1 MFLINPLWFWTIS
14 FSLSSLTNSKSG
26 NWGRLEEKISQSLDE
41 HDRVKPFFLIDV
53 ENVRGKT
60 GFAMNHADLLQ
71 LTNKWIIQNG
81 LEGCVS
87 MIVDHGSLASGYYV
101 KDLELGIV
109 FAGPTCKA
117 DDVIARD
124 VTSAI
129 RANTAQSSQN
139 EHNSLI
145 SNLVVVTS
153 DNGLIQRCRCSS
165 SKQKSFVQIW
175 SPLRFLDD
183 LEKLDQQDKKKSNHK
198 LTREEKVAL
207 IYNEINDDSFLKEN
221 SDDIQL
227 AASLLEKEARLQ
239 ANNNNNNKTTK
250 QKSRKP
256 TKGYSKEARK
266 IRRRVEQLKTKIGRN
281 FLSSTSIRLTPLL
294 PSENYEHATTIQHLS
309 MEEQTLYSQWY
320 DIMFQ
325 HRTSTGVKY
334 KEETKDRV
342 ILAERLRNQIEN
354 FVHLQSE
361 NVNKKDYNLKPA
373 IEHALKYATVKE
385 KI

>member
-14 FSLSSLTNSKSG
+14 FSLTTLTNNKSG

-41 HDRVKPFFLIDV
+41 HDRVKPFVLIDV

-81 LEGCVS
+81 IEGCVS

-124 VTSAI
+124 VTSI
-129 RANTAQSSQN
+129 VRVNTAPSNQN
-139 EHNSLI
+139 DNHQI

-153 DNGLIQRCRCSS
+153 DNGLIQRCRSSS
-165 SKQKSFVQIW
+165 SKQKSFLQIW
-175 SPLRFLDD
+175 SPLRLLDD
-183 LEKLDQQDKKKSNHK
+183 LEKLGQQDKKRSSHK
-198 LTREEKVAL
+198 LTLEEKVAF
-207 IYNEINDDSFLKEN
+207 IHNEMNDDSFLKEN
-221 SDDIQL
+221 SSDIQL
-227 AASLLEKEARLQ
+227 AASLLEKEAKLQ
-239 ANNNNNNKTTK
+239 ANNQKPTTTK
-250 QKSRKP
+250 HKRRKP
-256 TKGYSKEARK
+256 TKGYSKEVRK
-266 IRRRVEQLKTKIGRN
+266 IRRRVEQIKTKIGRK
-281 FLSSTSIRLTPLL
+281 FLSSTSIRLHPLL
-294 PSENYEHATTIQHLS
+294 LSEKNEHATTIHHLS
-309 MEEQTLYSQWY
+309 MEEQILYAQWY

-325 HRTSTGVKY
+325 HRTSSGVKY

-342 ILAERLRNQIEN
+342 ILAERLRNQIESFINLPSETINTEASN
-354 FVHLQSE
+354 F
-361 NVNKKDYNLKPA
+361 KPA
-373 IEHALKYATVKE
+373 FQHALKYATTKE
-385 KI
+385 KILN